1 MHSGLKAR
9 PAILKPRFLNCD
21 TSAAP
26 GAGRKTEQN
35 TRRPYLRITLTG
47 GSHHLIHTHPLDF
60 IVTTPMA
67 IQDGLRRGGSVL
79 LEPIL
84 AVTFIV
90 PTECAGR
97 RGVDPLDTARYILAA
112 RSALEGSI
120 FDE

>member
-1 MHSGLKAR
+1 MNYG
-9 PAILKPRFLNCD
+9 

-26 GAGRKTEQN
+26 EAGRKTEQN

-60 IVTTPMA
+60 IVATPMA
-67 IQDGLRRGGSVL
+67 IQDGLHRGGSVL

-84 AVTFIV
+84 VVTFIV

-97 RGVDPLDTARYILAA
+97 RGVNPLDTARYILAA